1 MHLRTLFKTLFCLLI
16 DSLFQL
22 LSALNRNEI
31 SGEKWKYGG
40 QIPSDGH
47 FFVVGFDISLK
58 MKWTLKKTE
67 TPKTHPKSTC
77 RAILSWSYSIQGSY
91 LDYPKTRL
99 LWLLCLPIELEI
111 CAAMIVKDC

>member
-47 FFVVGFDISLK
+47 FFVVGFDISPEKLAVRFC
-58 MKWTLKKTE
+58 LG
-67 TPKTHPKSTC
+67 H
-77 RAILSWSYSIQGSY
+77 ILSREVTWIIQKPGFY
-91 LDYPKTRL
+91 GFY
-99 LWLLCLPIELEI
+99 
-111 CAAMIVKDC
+111 AFQ